1 MQTLMLSR
9 NPQLPASTEDM
20 ADTDVEVAVV
30 TTTNTPE
37 LDINTLL
44 EMETGQL
51 VPDGLKF

>member
-44 EMETGQL
+44 EMETG
-51 VPDGLKF
+51 